1 MAKTQINNRRNI
13 GVDLQEPRKYNVV
26 FHNDDV
32 TPMGFVVDILR
43 RIFQK
48 DPQEAERL
56 MLKVHNEGR
65 AVVGTYSLDIAAS
78 KASKAIHIAKD
89 NNYPLNITVEPS

>member
-48 DPQEAERL
+48 DPQEAE
-56 MLKVHNEGR
+56 
-65 AVVGTYSLDIAAS
+65 
-78 KASKAIHIAKD
+78 
-89 NNYPLNITVEPS
+89 

>member
-32 TPMGFVVDILR
+32 TPMDFVVDILR

-78 KASKAIHIAKD
+78 KASKAIHI
-89 NNYPLNITVEPS
+89 IIIH

>member
-56 MLKVHNEGR
+56 MLKVH
-65 AVVGTYSLDIAAS
+65 
-78 KASKAIHIAKD
+78 K
-89 NNYPLNITVEPS
+89 

>member
-78 KASKAIHIAKD
+78 KASNAIHIAKD
-89 NNYPLNITVEPS
+89 NNYPLKSLQD

>member
-1 MAKTQINNRRNI
+1 MAKTQINNSRNI
-13 GVDLQEPRKYNVV
+13 GVDIQEPRKYNVV

-32 TPMGFVVDILR
+32 TPMCFVVDVLCK
-43 RIFQK
+43 IFHK
-48 DPQEAERL
+48 NPQDAEKL
-56 MLKVHNEGR
+56 MLKVHTEGR

-78 KASKAIHIAKD
+78 KASKAIHIAKE